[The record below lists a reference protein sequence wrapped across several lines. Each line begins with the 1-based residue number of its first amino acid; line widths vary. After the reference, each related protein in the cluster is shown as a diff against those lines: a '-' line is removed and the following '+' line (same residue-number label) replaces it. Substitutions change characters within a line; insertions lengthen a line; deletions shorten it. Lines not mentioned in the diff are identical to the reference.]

1 MSTFIV
7 LLAAKA
13 FFLVHGI
20 RKESSEDI
28 RYSFMI
34 ISSVLAAYMIFRDVT
49 YFNWKGYYF

>member
-1 MSTFIV
+1 
-7 LLAAKA
+7 
-13 FFLVHGI
+13 LVHGI